1 MGVSKIKTVTKT
13 ANTWA
18 GQSGTMYEYDVIL
31 EDGTEGIASSTSA
44 ENTPYSEG
52 DEVEYTKT
60 ENKFGVKL
68 RIKKAGGDFG
78 GGGGSFKRNPEDQK
92 KMENSWAIQ
101 TAVQILGQC
110 DNDVSFKDYFNGVK
124 QLATQLLAERDSLN

>member
-18 GQSGTMYEYDVIL
+18 GQSGTMYEYDVVL
-31 EDGTEGIASSTSA
+31 EDGTEGVASSTSA
-44 ENTPYSEG
+44 ENTPYGEG

-78 GGGGSFKRNPEDQK
+78 GGGFKRNPEDQK

-101 TAVQILGQC
+101 TAVQVMGVCGEGVSYTQYLTQC
-110 DNDVSFKDYFNGVK
+110 SD
-124 QLATQLLAERDSLN
+124 LAKTLLLQRDSLN

>member
-18 GQSGTMYEYDVIL
+18 GQSGTMYEYDVVL
-31 EDGTEGIASSTSA
+31 EDGTEGVASSTSA
-44 ENTPYSEG
+44 EKTPYGEG

-78 GGGGSFKRNPEDQK
+78 GGGFKRNPEDQK

-101 TAVQILGQC
+101 TAVQVMGVCGEGVSYTQYLTQC
-110 DNDVSFKDYFNGVK
+110 SD
-124 QLATQLLAERDSLN
+124 LAKTLLLQRDSLN